1 MGDESDASKLR
12 HGCKTVMINET
23 SCLESTPVFNE
34 EEAPENID
42 DALRIHA
49 SAEYMR
55 EMSQAANIVATP
67 FKGLARPTIAAHRTR
82 TVCPVRAVVDSSQ
95 EAFAVDV
102 IEGSSSTPV
111 LVDFHAAWCGPCKL
125 VAPSMVW
132 ADKEYD
138 GKLKVVKIDCTDGNK
153 DLMEQYRVYGLPCL
167 LTFKDGELVAG
178 SLREGAITKKGL
190 AEYIEQWTGLS
201 AAV

>member
-1 MGDESDASKLR
+1 VLPSAA
-12 HGCKTVMINET
+12 HP
-23 SCLESTPVFNE
+23 ST
-34 EEAPENID
+34 
-42 DALRIHA
+42 L
-49 SAEYMR
+49 R

-167 LTFKDGELVAG
+167 LVFKDGELVAG

-190 AEYIEQWTGLS
+190 AEYIEQWTGLC
-201 AAV
+201 

>member
-1 MGDESDASKLR
+1 MPSLATQCHR
-12 HGCKTVMINET
+12 VPPFVN
-23 SCLESTPVFNE
+23 
-34 EEAPENID
+34 
-42 DALRIHA
+42 
-49 SAEYMR
+49 
-55 EMSQAANIVATP
+55 EMSQATKIVATP
-67 FKGLARPTIAAHRTR
+67 FRGLARPTLAARRTR
-82 TVCPVRAVVDSSQ
+82 KVGPLSAVVDSSQ
-95 EAFAVDV
+95 EAFTVDV

-167 LTFKDGELVAG
+167 LMFKDGGLVDG

-190 AEYIEQWTGLS
+190 AEYIEQWAGIS